1 MTMGNRYIEEEAAR
15 SNSRNTYGSVIRPE
29 LRKVYDKF
37 LSDLIADSYARNQQ
51 VTGSMSANAFSR
63 ELFIRSTIETVLRIE
78 MMRRINPLACV
89 RVAADD
95 PVLCKQWGLYAADEG
110 LHGRLFAK
118 DLHAV
123 GVTDEEI
130 YSTRPLFATELLAGY
145 LYQTLADEGPLG
157 VISSAYYV
165 ETVSG
170 WTQPAWL
177 DGMEAHV
184 GREATRGAR
193 AHLTLDEKEGHIDL
207 AWNMCMSLV
216 KTPADEERFKAH
228 LVKLHSLFVAYV
240 IEVSQVVAGK
250 SRNEAALSAA
260 PAAADSS
267 VAAGAIELG
276 A

>member
-1 MTMGNRYIEEEAAR
+1 MTMGNKYIEEEAAR
-15 SNSRNTYGSVIRPE
+15 SNSRNTYGSVIKPE

-37 LSDLIADSYARNQQ
+37 LSDLIADSYARNQRLA
-51 VTGSMSANAFSR
+51 GSMSANAFSR

-89 RVAADD
+89 RLAADD

-118 DLHAV
+118 DLHAI
-123 GVTDEEI
+123 GITDEMI
-130 YSTRPLFATELLAGY
+130 YGTKPLFATELLAGY
-145 LYQTLADEGPLG
+145 LYQTLADEGALG
-157 VISSAYYV
+157 VIASAYYV

-184 GREATRGAR
+184 GHEATRGAR

-216 KTPADEERFKAH
+216 KTPEDEERFKQH
-228 LVKLHSLFVAYV
+228 LVKLHSLLVAYV
-240 IEVSQVVAGK
+240 LEVSQLVAGETRDQA
-250 SRNEAALSAA
+250 SLT
-260 PAAADSS
+260 AAAAAVESS
-267 VAAGAIELG
+267 VAAGAIELRS
-276 A
+276 

>member
-1 MTMGNRYIEEEAAR
+1 MTMGNQFIEDEAAR
-15 SNSRNTYGSVIRPE
+15 SNSRNTYGSVLKPE
-29 LRKVYDKF
+29 LRKVYDQF
-37 LSDLIADSYARNQQ
+37 LSDLIADSYARNARLA
-51 VTGSMSANAFSR
+51 GSMSANAFSR
-63 ELFIRSTIETVLRIE
+63 ALFIRSTIETVLRIE

-118 DLHAV
+118 DLHAI

-130 YSTRPLFATELLAGY
+130 YGTKPLFATELLAGY

-157 VISSAYYV
+157 VIASAYYV

-184 GREATRGAR
+184 GHAATRGAR
-193 AHLTLDEKEGHIDL
+193 AHLALDEKEGHIDL
-207 AWNMCMSLV
+207 AWNMCMSIV
-216 KTPADEERFKAH
+216 KTAEDEQRFKQH
-228 LVKLHSLFVAYV
+228 LVKLHGLFVGYV
-240 IEVSQVVAGK
+240 LEVAELMTGANRDQAT
-250 SRNEAALSAA
+250 LTAA
-260 PAAADSS
+260 PAVIESS
-267 VAAGAIELG
+267 VAAGAIELNS
-276 A
+276 